1 MAETLKETL
10 EETNAELETVEVE
23 ETEEKTTTSADS
35 GISRREKAALIIWS
49 LDEQIATEVVDL
61 LPDAS
66 KQRLAR
72 EMAKMKEMDGGAVEE
87 ATREFL
93 GELELL
99 SGGIAKLDREHLQR
113 LFPDMTT
120 EELNQLIYGVEAESR
135 IGETALDILREIDD
149 VDSLFTIISDE
160 SPQTIAM
167 IASYMKPEEASKLL
181 ALLPEEKMINT
192 VIGIASLEQ
201 FDSEVM
207 QNVSNL
213 LRIKL
218 DTMSNS
224 SLNKTDGI
232 KNVANILNNVTR
244 GLERTIFEHLDAEQ
258 AELSERIKEKMF
270 MFEDIILLD
279 NMTLQQVLAEI
290 QDNNK
295 IARALKNEKEEL
307 KEKILSC
314 VSKNRRDMITE
325 ELEVLGPIRLSDVEQ
340 AQQDIANVVKNLE
353 KDGKIVI
360 QRGGTGCPY
369 LIRESQKVKSLYPT

>member
-10 EETNAELETVEVE
+10 EETNAELETVEVVE
-23 ETEEKTTTSADS
+23 ADEKTTNATEL
-35 GISRREKAALIIWS
+35 GISKREKAALIIWS

-72 EMAKMKEMDGGAVEE
+72 EMAKMKEMDGNAVEE

-360 QRGGTGCPY
+360 QRGEQDV
-369 LIRESQKVKSLYPT
+369 LI

>member
-10 EETNAELETVEVE
+10 EETNAELETVEVV

-149 VDSLFTIISDE
+149 VDSLFTTISDE

-360 QRGGTGCPY
+360 QRGEQDV
-369 LIRESQKVKSLYPT
+369 LI

>member
-10 EETNAELETVEVE
+10 EDTMSEQETVTEE
-23 ETEEKTTTSADS
+23 ETSTDETTTLASES

-49 LDEQIATEVVDL
+49 LEEEIATEVVDL

-87 ATREFL
+87 ATKEFL

-232 KNVANILNNVTR
+232 KNVANILNNITR
-244 GLERTIFEHLDAEQ
+244 GLERTIFEYLDVQQ

-360 QRGGTGCPY
+360 QRGEQDV
-369 LIRESQKVKSLYPT
+369 LI

>member
-10 EETNAELETVEVE
+10 EETNAELETVEVV

-340 AQQDIANVVKNLE
+340 AQQDIASVVKNLE

-360 QRGGTGCPY
+360 QRGEQDV
-369 LIRESQKVKSLYPT
+369 LI

>member
-10 EETNAELETVEVE
+10 EETNAELETVEVV

-149 VDSLFTIISDE
+149 VDALFTIISDE

-360 QRGGTGCPY
+360 QRGEQDV
-369 LIRESQKVKSLYPT
+369 LI

>member
-10 EETNAELETVEVE
+10 EDTMSEQETVTEE
-23 ETEEKTTTSADS
+23 ETTTDETTTLASES

-49 LDEQIATEVVDL
+49 LEEEIATEVVDL

-87 ATREFL
+87 ATKEFL

-135 IGETALDILREIDD
+135 IGETALDILREIED

-244 GLERTIFEHLDAEQ
+244 GLERTIFEYLDVQQ

-360 QRGGTGCPY
+360 QRGEQDV
-369 LIRESQKVKSLYPT
+369 LI

>member
-10 EETNAELETVEVE
+10 EETNAELETVEVV

-307 KEKILSC
+307 KEKNPILRIEKPSRYDY
-314 VSKNRRDMITE
+314 RRTRS
-325 ELEVLGPIRLSDVEQ
+325 PWPNQ
-340 AQQDIANVVKNLE
+340 
-353 KDGKIVI
+353 
-360 QRGGTGCPY
+360 TF
-369 LIRESQKVKSLYPT
+369 

>member
-1 MAETLKETL
+1 MADTLKETL
-10 EETNAELETVEVE
+10 EETNAELETVEIA
-23 ETEEKTTTSADS
+23 ETEEQATISAESD
-35 GISRREKAALIIWS
+35 ISRREKAALIIWS

-244 GLERTIFEHLDAEQ
+244 GLERTIFEHLDVEQ

-360 QRGGTGCPY
+360 QRGEQDV
-369 LIRESQKVKSLYPT
+369 LI

>member
-1 MAETLKETL
+1 MAETLKEIL
-10 EETNAELETVEVE
+10 EETNAELETVEVV

-360 QRGGTGCPY
+360 QRGEQDV
-369 LIRESQKVKSLYPT
+369 LI

>member
-10 EETNAELETVEVE
+10 EETNAELETVEVV
-23 ETEEKTTTSADS
+23 ETEEKTTTLADS

-360 QRGGTGCPY
+360 QRGEQDV
-369 LIRESQKVKSLYPT
+369 LI

>member
-10 EETNAELETVEVE
+10 EETNAELETVEVV

-113 LFPDMTT
+113 LFPGMTT

-360 QRGGTGCPY
+360 QRGEQDV
-369 LIRESQKVKSLYPT
+369 L

>member
-10 EETNAELETVEVE
+10 EETSAELETVEVAE
-23 ETEEKTTTSADS
+23 PEEKAATQLDS

-93 GELELL
+93 DELELL

-113 LFPDMTT
+113 LFPEMTT

-181 ALLPEEKMINT
+181 ALLPEEKMIST

-360 QRGGTGCPY
+360 QRGEQDV
-369 LIRESQKVKSLYPT
+369 LI

>member
-10 EETNAELETVEVE
+10 EDTMSEQETVTEE
-23 ETEEKTTTSADS
+23 ETSTDETTTLASES

-49 LDEQIATEVVDL
+49 LEEEIATEVVDL

-87 ATREFL
+87 ATKEFL

-232 KNVANILNNVTR
+232 KNVASILNNVTR
-244 GLERTIFEHLDAEQ
+244 GLERTIFEYLDVQQ

-360 QRGGTGCPY
+360 QRGEQDV
-369 LIRESQKVKSLYPT
+369 LI

>member
-10 EETNAELETVEVE
+10 EETNAELETVEVV

-99 SGGIAKLDREHLQR
+99 SGGIAKLDHEHLQR

-360 QRGGTGCPY
+360 QRGEQDV
-369 LIRESQKVKSLYPT
+369 LI

>member
-10 EETNAELETVEVE
+10 EETNAELETVEVV

-232 KNVANILNNVTR
+232 KNVAIILNNVTR

-360 QRGGTGCPY
+360 QRGEQDV
-369 LIRESQKVKSLYPT
+369 LI

>member
-10 EETNAELETVEVE
+10 EDTMSEQEAVTEE
-23 ETEEKTTTSADS
+23 ETTTDETTTLSSES

-49 LDEQIATEVVDL
+49 LEEEIATEVVDL

-87 ATREFL
+87 ATKEFL

-218 DTMSNS
+218 DTMTNS

-244 GLERTIFEHLDAEQ
+244 GLERTIFEYLDVQQ

-360 QRGGTGCPY
+360 QRGEQDV
-369 LIRESQKVKSLYPT
+369 LI

>member
-10 EETNAELETVEVE
+10 EETNAELETVEVV

-340 AQQDIANVVKNLE
+340 AQQDITNVVKNLE

-360 QRGGTGCPY
+360 QRGEQDV
-369 LIRESQKVKSLYPT
+369 LI

>member
-10 EETNAELETVEVE
+10 EETNAELETVEVV

-120 EELNQLIYGVEAESR
+120 EELNQLIYGVEAESS

-360 QRGGTGCPY
+360 QRGEQDV
-369 LIRESQKVKSLYPT
+369 LI

>member
-10 EETNAELETVEVE
+10 EDTMSEQETVTEE
-23 ETEEKTTTSADS
+23 ETSTDETTTLASES

-49 LDEQIATEVVDL
+49 LEEEIATEVVDL

-87 ATREFL
+87 ATKEFL

-244 GLERTIFEHLDAEQ
+244 GLERTIFEYLDVQQ

-360 QRGGTGCPY
+360 QRGEQDV
-369 LIRESQKVKSLYPT
+369 LI

>member
-10 EETNAELETVEVE
+10 EETNVELETVEVV

-360 QRGGTGCPY
+360 QRGEQDV
-369 LIRESQKVKSLYPT
+369 LI

>member
-10 EETNAELETVEVE
+10 EETNAELETVEVV

-279 NMTLQQVLAEI
+279 NVTLQQVLAEI

-360 QRGGTGCPY
+360 QRGEQDV
-369 LIRESQKVKSLYPT
+369 LI

>member
-1 MAETLKETL
+1 
-10 EETNAELETVEVE
+10 
-23 ETEEKTTTSADS
+23 
-35 GISRREKAALIIWS
+35 
-49 LDEQIATEVVDL
+49 
-61 LPDAS
+61 
-66 KQRLAR
+66 
-72 EMAKMKEMDGGAVEE
+72 
-87 ATREFL
+87 
-93 GELELL
+93 
-99 SGGIAKLDREHLQR
+99 
-113 LFPDMTT
+113 MTT

-232 KNVANILNNVTR
+232 KKCRKYLKQCYPR
-244 GLERTIFEHLDAEQ
+244 FRTYNFRTSRRRTSRTFRTHQ
-258 AELSERIKEKMF
+258 REKC
-270 MFEDIILLD
+270 LCL
-279 NMTLQQVLAEI
+279 
-290 QDNNK
+290 
-295 IARALKNEKEEL
+295 
-307 KEKILSC
+307 KILF
-314 VSKNRRDMITE
+314 
-325 ELEVLGPIRLSDVEQ
+325 
-340 AQQDIANVVKNLE
+340 
-353 KDGKIVI
+353 
-360 QRGGTGCPY
+360 Y
-369 LIRESQKVKSLYPT
+369 LIT

>member
-10 EETNAELETVEVE
+10 EETNAELETVEVV

-340 AQQDIANVVKNLE
+340 AQQDISNVVKNLE

-360 QRGGTGCPY
+360 QRGEQDV
-369 LIRESQKVKSLYPT
+369 LI

>member
-10 EETNAELETVEVE
+10 EETNAELETVEVV

-149 VDSLFTIISDE
+149 VESLFTIISDE

-360 QRGGTGCPY
+360 QRGEQDV
-369 LIRESQKVKSLYPT
+369 LI

>member
-10 EETNAELETVEVE
+10 EETNAELETVEVV

-314 VSKNRRDMITE
+314 VSKNRRDMIIE

-360 QRGGTGCPY
+360 QRGEQDV
-369 LIRESQKVKSLYPT
+369 LI

>member
-1 MAETLKETL
+1 MADTLKETL
-10 EETNAELETVEVE
+10 EETNAELETVEVV

-360 QRGGTGCPY
+360 QRGEQDV
-369 LIRESQKVKSLYPT
+369 LI

>member
-23 ETEEKTTTSADS
+23 ETEEKSTPSAES
-35 GISRREKAALIIWS
+35 VISRREKAALIIWS

-360 QRGGTGCPY
+360 QRGEQDV
-369 LIRESQKVKSLYPT
+369 LI

>member
-10 EETNAELETVEVE
+10 EETNAELETVEVV

-87 ATREFL
+87 VTREFL

-360 QRGGTGCPY
+360 QRGEQDV
-369 LIRESQKVKSLYPT
+369 LI

>member
-10 EETNAELETVEVE
+10 EETNAELETVEVV

-149 VDSLFTIISDE
+149 VDSLFTIISNE

-360 QRGGTGCPY
+360 QRGEQDV
-369 LIRESQKVKSLYPT
+369 LI

>member
-10 EETNAELETVEVE
+10 EETNAELETVEVV

-113 LFPDMTT
+113 LFPGMTT

-224 SLNKTDGI
+224 SLNKIDGI

-360 QRGGTGCPY
+360 QRGEQDV
-369 LIRESQKVKSLYPT
+369 LI

>member
-10 EETNAELETVEVE
+10 EETNAELETVEVV

-113 LFPDMTT
+113 LFPGMTT

-360 QRGGTGCPY
+360 QRGEQDV
-369 LIRESQKVKSLYPT
+369 LI

>member
-10 EETNAELETVEVE
+10 EETNAELETVEVV

-258 AELSERIKEKMF
+258 VELSERIKEKMF

-360 QRGGTGCPY
+360 QRGEQDV
-369 LIRESQKVKSLYPT
+369 LI

>member
-10 EETNAELETVEVE
+10 EETNAELETVEVV

-87 ATREFL
+87 ATSEFL

-360 QRGGTGCPY
+360 QRGEQDV
-369 LIRESQKVKSLYPT
+369 LI

>member
-10 EETNAELETVEVE
+10 EETNAELETVEVV

-244 GLERTIFEHLDAEQ
+244 GLEGTIFEHLDAEQ

-360 QRGGTGCPY
+360 QRGEQDV
-369 LIRESQKVKSLYPT
+369 LI

>member
-10 EETNAELETVEVE
+10 EETNAELETVEVV

-72 EMAKMKEMDGGAVEE
+72 ELAKMKEMDGGAVEE

-360 QRGGTGCPY
+360 QRGEQDV
-369 LIRESQKVKSLYPT
+369 LI

>member
-10 EETNAELETVEVE
+10 EETNAELETVEVV

-35 GISRREKAALIIWS
+35 GISRREKAALIIWN

-360 QRGGTGCPY
+360 QRGEQDV
-369 LIRESQKVKSLYPT
+369 LI

>member
-23 ETEEKTTTSADS
+23 EMEEKTATSADS

-167 IASYMKPEEASKLL
+167 IASYMKPEETSKLL

-360 QRGGTGCPY
+360 QRGEQDV
-369 LIRESQKVKSLYPT
+369 LI

>member
-10 EETNAELETVEVE
+10 EETNAELETVEVV

-244 GLERTIFEHLDAEQ
+244 GLERTIFEHLDVEQ

-360 QRGGTGCPY
+360 QRGEQDV
-369 LIRESQKVKSLYPT
+369 LI